1 MFVQMTLM
9 FVADVMPFIMSLT
22 FLLKPVE
29 YNCDQEWPI
38 AKSPFKARSD
48 LRNSLRKT
56 Q

>member
-9 FVADVMPFIMSLT
+9 FVADVIPFIMSLT

-38 AKSPFKARSD
+38 AKSPFTRWP
-48 LRNSLRKT
+48 
-56 Q
+56 